1 MVTVTRLIIV
11 ISISILSQLSIALDL
26 PTPPTGFEWVEAP
39 EIKGAFLK
47 PNYWHFKKHKQ
58 GEIKGYFITKENI
71 DEKGSF
77 TTGVTINVIPG
88 IPEKT
93 NVSPTQFA
101 AAFIK
106 EASDSRK
113 IIKTPWRHSMGP
125 FNAFGVVLQNSD
137 PIKGDYNT
145 HNLVISNDQ
154 TGTVYMVI
162 YEAPVTNWETSRKTG
177 EVILGKLFIDS
188 DI

>member
-1 MVTVTRLIIV
+1 MSIMTKLIAV
-11 ISISILSQLSIALDL
+11 IFIATISPLSIALDL

-47 PNYWHFKKHKQ
+47 PNNWHFKKHKR
-58 GEIKGYFITKENI
+58 GKIKGYFITQENI

-77 TTGVTINVIPG
+77 TTGVTINVIPD

-93 NVSPTQFA
+93 NVTPTQFA

-113 IIKTPWRHSMGP
+113 IIKAPWRRSMGP
-125 FNAFGVVLQNSD
+125 FNSFGVVLQNSD
-137 PIKGDYNT
+137 PVKGNYNT

-154 TGTVYMVI
+154 TGTAYMVL
-162 YEAPVTNWETSRKTG
+162 YEAPVINWETSWKTG